1 MRLEMR
7 LKEVLK
13 ERGLEQKELAQ
24 MAGLTERTVSE
35 LCNNKL
41 KRYPKDVLEAIMS
54 ALQIDDLNILFR
66 IKGN

>member
-41 KRYPKDVLEAIMS
+41 KRYPKDVLEAIMG

>member
-41 KRYPKDVLEAIMS
+41 KRYPKDVLEAIMG
-54 ALQIDDLNILFR
+54 ALQIDDLNVLFR

>member
-41 KRYPKDVLEAIMS
+41 KRYPKDVLEAIMG
-54 ALQIDDLNILFR
+54 ALHIDDLNILFR
-66 IKGN
+66 IKGK

>member
-41 KRYPKDVLEAIMS
+41 KRYPKNALEAIMS

>member
-41 KRYPKDVLEAIMS
+41 KRYPKDVLEAIMG
-54 ALQIDDLNILFR
+54 ALQIDDLNVLFR
-66 IKGN
+66 IKGK

>member
-41 KRYPKDVLEAIMS
+41 KRYPKDVLEAVMG
-54 ALQIDDLNILFR
+54 ALQIDDLNVLFR

>member
-41 KRYPKDVLEAIMS
+41 KRYPKDVLEAIMG

-66 IKGN
+66 IKGK

>member
-35 LCNNKL
+35 LCTNKM